1 MHNGLRIFVDSHY
14 GSYNTEIIRR
24 LHGHHE
30 PQEERAFF
38 EVLRTIRHGG
48 TIMELGSFWAY
59 YSLWFLTVVPESK
72 AILVEPLESSLH
84 AGQKN
89 FELNQRKGVFV
100 RAAIDEVAAPE
111 SKVELW
117 PGMAAQVERTTVDAL
132 MTRFGLRRLDLLHA
146 DIQGTEVRM
155 LNGAA
160 SALAA
165 RAIEWLFISTH
176 GENIHQKCLLILRS
190 YGYTIVTQHTPA
202 ESYSVDGLIVASAGS
217 HNKIRISKR
226 TSWATWKAK
235 LRSIVRIRMLE
246 PFGLRP
252 QTA

>member
-1 MHNGLRIFVDSHY
+1 MTDLARIEIAAECHDCDDIPKVESAGTVLEEPEGSVQLMHNGLRIFVDSHY

-117 PGMAAQVERTTVDAL
+117 PGMFR
-132 MTRFGLRRLDLLHA
+132 
-146 DIQGTEVRM
+146 
-155 LNGAA
+155 
-160 SALAA
+160 
-165 RAIEWLFISTH
+165 
-176 GENIHQKCLLILRS
+176 
-190 YGYTIVTQHTPA
+190 P
-202 ESYSVDGLIVASAGS
+202 SAGS
-217 HNKIRISKR
+217 
-226 TSWATWKAK
+226 
-235 LRSIVRIRMLE
+235 
-246 PFGLRP
+246 P
-252 QTA
+252 TACTRQR